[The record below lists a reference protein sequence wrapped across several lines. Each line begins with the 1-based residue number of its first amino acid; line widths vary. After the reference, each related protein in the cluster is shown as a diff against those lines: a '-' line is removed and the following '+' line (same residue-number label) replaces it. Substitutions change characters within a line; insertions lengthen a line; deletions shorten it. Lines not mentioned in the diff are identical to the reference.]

1 MGLFDRFRRQPSVT
15 IVPAKKQEKNIAV
28 AADKNDINLA
38 FADRQITFGGELA
51 GYNYRQI
58 LKSKQKNIQKL
69 YELAD
74 YYCDAD
80 PICRGIVK
88 LVYAPFCMADD
99 FKLIGS
105 NERVKE
111 KYMQYYKRIHLT
123 EKLES
128 IFLSLIKYA
137 NCVVY
142 LMEDGNI
149 ITLPIHYCRIGNL
162 EVSGQPLVEFNC
174 TQTRMDVQASFSTTK
189 KDWIKDDKMLER
201 LKGYPQEVA
210 KGVIDGSMWVQ
221 LNPANTF
228 VIQDTK
234 QDWMR
239 YAIPFIAGCL
249 IALQKKERISNYEDS
264 LIDLAARSFVHV
276 TYGDDN
282 EQVLPTISVLSKI
295 GATFKAAMSGGALAV
310 TNHHCKAVVVQPKTD
325 DVFANEKYASVN
337 NDILSAAGISGI
349 IVNGSTTDGSSFASA
364 QVSTQTV
371 AIRVQ
376 RFKDKICEFMNKVN
390 HRVNVAGGRIAHS
403 AQAQI
408 PEFTYPPVDLSGS
421 KNMREAAKYLWE
433 KGLMSHE
440 TLMDTFGTDMMQEY
454 ERKTTEEKKGI
465 HEVLAPSDK
474 DDCTENESKETSTN
488 RGRPTLD
495 DTQRHSDPEKSAT
508 GRMPKASDPQGS
520 NAQDDINAVE

>member
-1 MGLFDRFRRQPSVT
+1 MGFFDRFRRQPSPSTVLT
-15 IVPAKKQEKNIAV
+15 KQKRQIAV
-28 AADKNDINLA
+28 AASQNDVSSTYA
-38 FADRQITFGGELA
+38 ERQITFSGTLA
-51 GYNYRQI
+51 GYDYRAI
-58 LKSKQKNIQKL
+58 LKSKQKNIQRL
-69 YELAD
+69 FELAD

-88 LVYAPFCMADD
+88 LVYTPICMADD
-99 FKLIGS
+99 YRLIGS
-105 NERVKE
+105 NERVKQ
-111 KYMQYYKRIHLT
+111 KYYEYYKRIHLD

-128 IFLSLIKYA
+128 IYISLVKYA

-162 EVSGQPLVEFNC
+162 ESNGQPLVEFNC
-174 TQTRMDVQASFSTTK
+174 TQTRSDMNTINMSTQ
-189 KDWIKDDKMLER
+189 KDWIKDEQMKVR
-201 LKGYPQEVA
+201 LRGYPPEIA
-210 KGVIDGSMWVQ
+210 DGIMNGATYVQ
-221 LNPANTF
+221 LNPDNTF

-234 QDWMR
+234 EDWMR

-249 IALQKKERISNYEDS
+249 IALEKKERISNYEDS

-282 EQVLPTISVLSKI
+282 EQVLPTVSTLSKI
-295 GATFKAAMSGGALAV
+295 ANTFKSAMSGCALAV

-337 NDILSAAGISGI
+337 NDILSAAGVSGI

-364 QVSTQTV
+364 QVSSQTV

-376 RFKDKICEFMNKVN
+376 RFKDKICELMNKIN
-390 HRVNVAGGRIAHS
+390 RRVNVSGGRLAHS
-403 AQAQI
+403 AQSQI

-421 KNMREAAKYLWE
+421 KSLQEACKYLFE
-433 KGLMSHE
+433 QGLMSHE
-440 TLMDTFGTDMMQEY
+440 TLLDSFGVDMMQEV
-454 ERKTTEEKKGI
+454 ERKTTEESKGI

-474 DDCTENESKETSTN
+474 DDCKEKESSGDGSV
-488 RGRPTLD
+488 GRPTLD
-495 DTQRHSDPEKSAT
+495 NSERTSDPEKSAT
-508 GRMPKASDPQGS
+508 GRLPKASDPQGS
-520 NAQDDINAVE
+520 NAKNDANSVV